1 MHIYMVSGLAE
12 VEIAGNQSMKNT
24 IKYLSEFG
32 HKISIFSF
40 LPQNYA
46 TLQNPKKI
54 FNSDVDFH
62 RLPAGLSYI
71 LYAGKNIKDT
81 IGRWMWGKNE
91 EVGSAQREEYNF
103 LGRVFYIILLF
114 LFYLPFEFARVSY
127 YFYKKKP
134 DIFYGLN
141 YQGALVASLLA
152 RFYRKPIITRFYG
165 ASDIKERELL
175 TLKNRFLCLDIICG
189 MKSYSNAVIMTN
201 DGTRGDKKLKLMGI
215 DESKIHFWMNGLDID
230 DLVLPAGWEPDKF
243 KEELGLKE
251 KKIIIMISRLSKWK
265 KVDRGINCV
274 HKLIKEFKMNDV
286 ALIIIGEGPEM
297 ENLKKLLEKLG
308 IKNEVIF
315 IGGVQHREVYKYFTI
330 SDIFMTLYDI
340 SNLGNPLLEAM
351 YFSLPIVT
359 LDDGSTEY
367 LLRNNYNSLL
377 VKTDNIESE
386 LPLNVKKLLDN
397 ELLSREI
404 GRNAKKTFEEKV
416 ISWKERMKLEDALIR
431 KVVG

>member
-12 VEIAGNQSMKNT
+12 IEIAGNQSMKNT
-24 IKYLSEFG
+24 IKHLSEFG
-32 HKISIFSF
+32 HKISVFSF

-54 FNSDVDFH
+54 FNSGVEFH

-81 IGRWMWGKNE
+81 IGRWGRNGE
-91 EVGSAQREEYNF
+91 GRSAQREEYNF

-152 RFYRKPIITRFYG
+152 RIYRKPVVTRFYG

-243 KEELGLKE
+243 KEGRGLKG

-274 HKLIKEFKMNDV
+274 HKLIKAFKMNDV

-297 ENLKKLLEKLG
+297 ESLKKLTERLG
-308 IKNEVIF
+308 IKNEVRF
-315 IGGVQHREVYKYFTI
+315 IGGVPHREVYKYFTI
-330 SDIFMTLYDI
+330 SNIFMTLYDI
-340 SNLGNPLLEAM
+340 SNLGNQLLEAM
-351 YFSLPIVT
+351 YFGLPIVT
-359 LDDGSTEY
+359 LDDGSTED
-367 LLRNNYNSLL
+367 LLKNNYNSLL
-377 VKTDNIESE
+377 VKTDDIESE

-397 ELLSREI
+397 ELWSREI

-416 ISWKERMKLEDALIR
+416 ISWKERMRLEDALIR
-431 KVVG
+431 KVADSQ